1 MIIRKKDILVFGV
14 GPTQGLEY
22 TLFVAKMHSI
32 NFTENN
38 SKLYLS
44 LLYNGVNSYL
54 LVNASEVYKYK
65 AKDSEIVATPLC
77 LGNISEDWTVD
88 DMKNTGLNGYVCDF
102 SVDYD
107 AIAVDNILDIHKIR
121 HTYIFKI
128 RHIISFLDISKA
140 FDKIWHGGL
149 IFKLKQNGISSELHH
164 ILSNF
169 LSNRKQ
175 RVVLNGQSSP
185 WTNVHAGL
193 PQGSI
198 LGPLL
203 FLIYI

>member
-54 LVNASEVYKYK
+54 LVNAREVYKYK

-88 DMKNTGLNGYVCDF
+88 DMKKTGLNGYVCDF

-107 AIAVDNILDIHKIR
+107 AIAGGDIFDIHNYLMK
-121 HTYIFKI
+121 
-128 RHIISFLDISKA
+128 
-140 FDKIWHGGL
+140 
-149 IFKLKQNGISSELHH
+149 
-164 ILSNF
+164 
-169 LSNRKQ
+169 
-175 RVVLNGQSSP
+175 
-185 WTNVHAGL
+185 TNNML
-193 PQGSI
+193 
-198 LGPLL
+198 
-203 FLIYI
+203 